1 MIVVITDRPEMGSR
15 ERACHICGEIY
26 VGWNF
31 VRCPDCV
38 REEVPV
44 TVVEAWR

>member
-15 ERACHICGEIY
+15 ERVCHNCGEIY
-26 VGWNF
+26 VGSNF
-31 VRCPDCV
+31 VRCLDCE
-38 REEVPV
+38 RNYAV